1 MLLVLF
7 AVTGADPILQVF
19 TWASGVATVS
29 VLVLLVLTSV
39 AVLAFF
45 HRERL
50 DTRTWHTRVAPALG
64 TVALVAVLALVLTNF
79 TTLISGSAG
88 LATVL
93 LALVA
98 VVFAG
103 GFVLAGVQ
111 GRTPSAGGTAMS
123 TAVVTPEQQAFR
135 GAMAHLSAA
144 VNVVTTGRAGGP
156 GRDHRQRGL
165 LGDRQPAHR
174 AGLRQP
180 VQLHARHLRRN
191 GRICVNVLGAE
202 HEELAMH
209 FAGATKI
216 PMEERFGWQIWDHDT
231 AEVPILR
238 DALVPWS
245 AGSPGTTVR
254 GSHSVLFVAVERT
267 VVRDDTAGLVY
278 FQRQFH
284 RLGGPTA
291 TTA

>member
-1 MLLVLF
+1 M
-7 AVTGADPILQVF
+7 
-19 TWASGVATVS
+19 
-29 VLVLLVLTSV
+29 
-39 AVLAFF
+39 
-45 HRERL
+45 
-50 DTRTWHTRVAPALG
+50 
-64 TVALVAVLALVLTNF
+64 
-79 TTLISGSAG
+79 
-88 LATVL
+88 
-93 LALVA
+93 
-98 VVFAG
+98 
-103 GFVLAGVQ
+103 
-111 GRTPSAGGTAMS
+111 TA
-123 TAVVTPEQQAFR
+123 TAVSPEQQAFR

-144 VNVVTTGRAGGP
+144 VNVVTTDGPGGRAGITVSAVCSVTDSP
-156 GRDHRQRGL
+156 PTVLVCVNQSSYTHDIF
-165 LGDRQPAHR
+165 
-174 AGLRQP
+174 
-180 VQLHARHLRRN
+180 RRN

-238 DALVPWS
+238 DALV
-245 AGSPGTTVR
+245 ALVGRITGHTVR
-254 GSHSVLFVAVERT
+254 GSHSVLFVEVERT